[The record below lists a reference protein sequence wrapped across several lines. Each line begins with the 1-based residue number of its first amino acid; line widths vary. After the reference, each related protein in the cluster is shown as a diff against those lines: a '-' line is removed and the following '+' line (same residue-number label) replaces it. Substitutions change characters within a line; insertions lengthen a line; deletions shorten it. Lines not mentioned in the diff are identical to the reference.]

1 MRNVRAGRCIRTCR
15 LFFFRCDPAATRTQD
30 LEFRRLSLY
39 PAELQGLWSGH
50 PDSNWGSPAPKA
62 GAITGLRYIP
72 LVSKKG
78 ASLGASLWRRR
89 GDSNPR
95 YPNRV
100 RQFSKLL
107 VSATHPPLR
116 VFDLAKKHRFLS
128 LSKSGAKLQTFFQLA
143 KYFLLLL
150 SAKGLSYGLLLL
162 VCRHLCCQFIER
174 IITPFRTLTPC
185 FLTTIPYHLPLFLWL
200 SAKPSLPYR

>member
-1 MRNVRAGRCIRTCR
+1 MLEVCSNKKSHPMGREACCGLVTLLRFERRTYC
-15 LFFFRCDPAATRTQD
+15 
-30 LEFRRLSLY
+30 LEGSCSIQLSY
-39 PAELQGLWSGH
+39 GAIYDFELWVSKFNIFLSGC

-72 LVSKKG
+72 PVTIKKTPLFG
-78 ASLGASLWRRR
+78 GVLRRR

-116 VFDLAKKHRFLS
+116 VFLLTKKHRFFTLE
-128 LSKSGAKLQTFFQLA
+128 KRCKITNIFNTDKIF
-143 KYFLLLL
+143 FLLLL
-150 SAKGLSYGLLLL
+150 FLSDFKVMLY
-162 VCRHLCCQFIER
+162 F
-174 IITPFRTLTPC
+174 F
-185 FLTTIPYHLPLFLWL
+185 F
-200 SAKPSLPYR
+200 A

>member
-1 MRNVRAGRCIRTCR
+1 MNNKGGSRRSASASPRFVTLLRLERRTYCLEGSCSIQLSYRAN
-15 LFFFRCDPAATRTQD
+15 P
-30 LEFRRLSLY
+30 
-39 PAELQGLWSGH
+39 PSGH

-128 LSKSGAKLQTFFQLA
+128 LSKSGAKLRTFLILA
-143 KYFLLLL
+143 KYFFTF
-150 SAKGLSYGLLLL
+150 
-162 VCRHLCCQFIER
+162 VHQFQFKHTKQFDIHTIEYKSN
-174 IITPFRTLTPC
+174 I
-185 FLTTIPYHLPLFLWL
+185 
-200 SAKPSLPYR
+200 